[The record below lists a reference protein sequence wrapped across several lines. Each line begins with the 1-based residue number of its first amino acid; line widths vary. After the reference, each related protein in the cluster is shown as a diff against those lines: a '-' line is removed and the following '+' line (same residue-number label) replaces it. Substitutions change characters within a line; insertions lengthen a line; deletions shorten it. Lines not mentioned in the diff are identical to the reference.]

1 MTAPSIGT
9 PKREINYVYL
19 STNIVTGNLG
29 RKEHLLLLVW
39 RSLFLRLL

>member
-1 MTAPSIGT
+1 MTAPSNGT

-19 STNIVTGNLG
+19 NTNIVTGNLG
-29 RKEHLLLLVW
+29 RNEHLLLLVW